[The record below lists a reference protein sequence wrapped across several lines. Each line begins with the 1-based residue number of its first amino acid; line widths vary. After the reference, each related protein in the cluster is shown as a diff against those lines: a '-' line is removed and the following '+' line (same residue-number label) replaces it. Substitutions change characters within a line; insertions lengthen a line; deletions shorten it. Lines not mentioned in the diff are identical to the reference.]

1 MGSKPLHN
9 KELAN
14 GLHKVEASEHKH
26 SVQFY
31 SNDNYLLDMLSRFIG
46 SALGAGD
53 AGVIIATQEHRAELA
68 KRLGAS
74 GLDLTQAVEQ
84 GRYVA
89 LDSAETLAQFMVDGW
104 PDEKRFV
111 ELIGGVISRARAA
124 AKKEQGRV
132 ALFGEMVALL
142 WEQGRPEA
150 ALMLE
155 QLWNQIA
162 HSHSFSLVCAYPL
175 NNFYREEHR
184 EAFLK
189 ICDEHSAVLP
199 GESYSLA
206 PEEDRMRMIA
216 HWQQRAISSEAEMGK
231 RRQTQ
236 IAAARLAAIVE
247 SSDDAIASKDLK
259 GIVTSWNASAERI
272 FGYKAEE
279 IIGKPITLIIPPE
292 LHKDE
297 DMILGKISRG
307 ERIDHFET
315 VRVTKGGERIH
326 VSLTIS
332 PLKDETGKIIGASK
346 IARDITE
353 RKRTEEALRR
363 AEKLAATGQL
373 AASIAHE
380 INNPMQA
387 LTNLIALIAYK
398 TSLDESTRQLVSLA
412 ETEVKRMSHI
422 VRQMLSF
429 YRESVTPVSV
439 QITEVL
445 EDVFELFVMR
455 MRSNQIKMERRYE
468 FDGDIYGF
476 PVELRQLFANLISN
490 AIEAIGAKGQIV
502 IHVAPWREPSRPER
516 TGVRIVVADNGP
528 GIKRDVQKRIF
539 EPFFTTKAEK
549 GTGLGLWVV
558 KAVVTRHEGSIR
570 VRSTTANDRSG
581 TVFSVFLPLNT
592 PLEKEFPKFPT
603 KNKAAA

>member
-1 MGSKPLHN
+1 MSSKTSRQRQVSG
-9 KELAN
+9 KECE
-14 GLHKVEASEHKH
+14 VEASEH
-26 SVQFY
+26 
-31 SNDNYLLDMLSRFIG
+31 
-46 SALGAGD
+46 
-53 AGVIIATQEHRAELA
+53 
-68 KRLGAS
+68 
-74 GLDLTQAVEQ
+74 
-84 GRYVA
+84 
-89 LDSAETLAQFMVDGW
+89 
-104 PDEKRFV
+104 
-111 ELIGGVISRARAA
+111 
-124 AKKEQGRV
+124 
-132 ALFGEMVALL
+132 
-142 WEQGRPEA
+142 
-150 ALMLE
+150 
-155 QLWNQIA
+155 
-162 HSHSFSLVCAYPL
+162 
-175 NNFYREEHR
+175 NN
-184 EAFLK
+184 
-189 ICDEHSAVLP
+189 SAVLP
-199 GESYSLA
+199 PESDSLA
-206 PEEDRMRMIA
+206 PEEERQRMIA
-216 HWQQRAISSEAEMGK
+216 HWQQRAIASESEMGK
-231 RRQTQ
+231 RRYAQ

-297 DMILGKISRG
+297 DMILGKIARG

-315 VRVTKGGERIH
+315 VRVTKGGERIQ

-332 PLKDETGKIIGASK
+332 PLKDETGTIIGASK
-346 IARDITE
+346 IVRDITE
-353 RKRTEEALRR
+353 RKRTQEALRR

-398 TSLDESTRQLVSLA
+398 TSLDESTRQLVELA
-412 ETEVKRMSHI
+412 EAEVKRMSHI

-429 YRESVTPVSV
+429 YRESVRPVSV

-455 MRSNQIKMERRYE
+455 MRANQIKMERRYDFE
-468 FDGDIYGF
+468 GEIYGF

-490 AIEAIGAKGQIV
+490 AIEAIGSKGQIV
-502 IHVAPWREPSRPER
+502 IHVAPWRVASNPER
-516 TGVRIVVADNGP
+516 AGVRVVIADNGP
-528 GIKRDVQKRIF
+528 GIKRDLHKRIF

-570 VRSTTANDRSG
+570 MRSSTAEGRSG
-581 TVFSVFLPLNT
+581 TVFSVFLPLNR
-592 PLEKEFPKFPT
+592 PSEKELPKSPAESKT
-603 KNKAAA
+603 AA

>member
-1 MGSKPLHN
+1 MSSKTSQHKQIAS
-9 KELAN
+9 KEN
-14 GLHKVEASEHKH
+14 ESKFFEHTH

-31 SNDNYLLDMLSRFIG
+31 SDDNFLLEALSRFMG
-46 SALGAGD
+46 SAVGAGD
-53 AGVIIATQEHRAELA
+53 AAIVIATEEHRTELA
-68 KRLGAS
+68 RRLTAR
-74 GLDLTQAVEQ
+74 GLDLPQAVEQ
-84 GRYVA
+84 GRYIA
-89 LDSAETLAQFMVDGW
+89 LDAAETLAQFMVDGW

-124 AKKEQGRV
+124 AKKEHGRA

-142 WEQGRPEA
+142 WDQGKPEA

-162 HSHSFSLVCAYPL
+162 HSHAFSLVCAYPMKR
-175 NNFYREEHR
+175 FYREDHG

-199 GESYSLA
+199 DENYSLA
-206 PEEDRMRMIA
+206 TEEERLRMIA
-216 HWQQRAISSEAEMGK
+216 HWQQRAVASEASIGA
-231 RRQTQ
+231 RREGQ

-247 SSDDAIASKDLK
+247 SSEDAIASKDLK

-272 FGYKAEE
+272 FGYTAEE
-279 IIGKPITLIIPPE
+279 IIGKPVTLIIPPE

-297 DMILGKISRG
+297 DMILGKITRG
-307 ERIDHFET
+307 ERIEHFET
-315 VRVTKGGERIH
+315 VRITKRGERIN

-332 PLKDETGKIIGASK
+332 PVRDETGTIIGASK
-346 IARDITE
+346 IVRDITD

-387 LTNLIALIAYK
+387 LTNLLALIGYK
-398 TSLDESTRQLVSLA
+398 TSLDENTRQLVSLA
-412 ETEVKRMSHI
+412 EAEVKRMSHI

-429 YRESVTPVSV
+429 YRESAMPVGV
-439 QITEVL
+439 KITEVL
-445 EDVFELFVMR
+445 EDVFELFVAR
-455 MRSNQIKMERRYE
+455 MRSNQIKVERRYE
-468 FDGDIYGF
+468 FTGEINGF

-490 AIEAIGAKGQIV
+490 AIEAIGAKGQIH
-502 IHVAPWREPSRPER
+502 IHVAPWREPARPER
-516 TGVRIVVADNGP
+516 SGVRVVIADNGP
-528 GIKRDVQKRIF
+528 GIKREFQKRIF

-549 GTGLGLWVV
+549 GTGLGLWVAKGIV
-558 KAVVTRHEGSIR
+558 IRHEGSIR
-570 VRSTTANDRSG
+570 MRSSTAEGRCG
-581 TVFSVFLPLNT
+581 TIFSVFLPVQT
-592 PLEKEFPKFPT
+592 PGQVKLLTSLVDE
-603 KNKAAA
+603 NAA